1 VSAKMKRRE
10 FISLLGGAA
19 AAWPLKLRAQGERVP
34 LVGILSNII
43 EDDPAMKARVDAF
56 RQELEKFGW
65 LPGRNVRIETRF
77 GAVTPQ
83 QLQANAKEL
92 LALRPDV
99 ILANAPHVAR
109 TLQQA
114 SRTVPI
120 VFVAVSDPIG
130 GGLIATLARPGGNL
144 TGLQNYEATITGKWL
159 AMLKEIAPSTARA
172 ALVGNSHDGDFDHF
186 FRAAESAAKSLAI
199 DVEPIRV
206 ESAADIERA
215 IEAIARVPNGSLV
228 LPPDATTIQ
237 HRDLIIALA
246 ARRHVPAVYAF
257 RFFVT
262 AGGLMSYATDL
273 VDQYRQAARYVNRI
287 LRGANPAD
295 LPVQAPNKF
304 ETVIN
309 LKTAKALGLTVP
321 PAMLVAADEVIE

>member
-1 VSAKMKRRE
+1 LKRRA
-10 FISLLGGAA
+10 FITLLGSAA
-19 AAWPLKLRAQGERVP
+19 AAWPLKVRAQQGERVP

-43 EDDPAMKARVDAF
+43 EDDPAMKARVGAF

-83 QLQANAKEL
+83 QLQASAKEL
-92 LALRPDV
+92 LALQPDV
-99 ILANAPHVAR
+99 ILANAPQVTRA
-109 TLQQA
+109 LQQA

-130 GGLIATLARPGGNL
+130 AGLIASLARPGGNV

-172 ALVGNSHDGDFDHF
+172 ALVGSPRGGDFDHF
-186 FRAAESAAKSLAI
+186 FRAAESAAQSLAI
-199 DVEPIRV
+199 DVVPIRV

-273 VDQYRQAARYVNRI
+273 LDQYRQAAGYVNRI

-295 LPVQAPNKF
+295 LPVQAPTKF

>member
-1 VSAKMKRRE
+1 MFGLRESMKRRE
-10 FISLLGGAA
+10 FITLLGGAA
-19 AAWPLKLRAQGERVP
+19 AWPLVARAQQGERVP
-34 LVGILSNII
+34 LVGVISNII
-43 EDDPAMKARVDAF
+43 EDDPAMKARVGAF

-77 GAVTPQ
+77 GAATPQ

-92 LALRPDV
+92 LALQPDV
-99 ILANAPHVAR
+99 ILANAPQVAR
-109 TLQQA
+109 ALQQA

-130 GGLIATLARPGGNL
+130 AGLIASLARPGGNL

-172 ALVGNSHDGDFDHF
+172 ALVGNPHDGDFDHF
-186 FRAAESAAKSLAI
+186 FRAAESAAQSLAI
-199 DVEPIRV
+199 DVVSIRV

-246 ARRHVPAVYAF
+246 ALRHVPAVYAF

-273 VDQYRQAARYVNRI
+273 VDQYRQAAGYVNRI

-295 LPVQAPNKF
+295 LPVEAP
-304 ETVIN
+304 
-309 LKTAKALGLTVP
+309 
-321 PAMLVAADEVIE
+321 